1 MRARSAG
8 CHDARFGPYSEDL
21 MMADGGAE
29 GASPMVLLAAFDL
42 HGAVELFEEDDPG
55 EGVG

>member
-1 MRARSAG
+1 MRGSVG
-8 CHDARFGPYSEDL
+8 CHGARFGPCLEYL
-21 MMADGGAE
+21 PMADGVAV
-29 GASPMVLLAAFDL
+29 GASPVVLLAAFDL